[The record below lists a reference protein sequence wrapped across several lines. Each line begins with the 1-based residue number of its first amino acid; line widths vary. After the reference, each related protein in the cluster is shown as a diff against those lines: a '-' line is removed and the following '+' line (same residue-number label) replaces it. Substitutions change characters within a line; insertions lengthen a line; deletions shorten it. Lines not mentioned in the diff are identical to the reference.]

1 MKRRA
6 IEFLVLALVVM
17 AAIFSWLAFGP
28 RFRIV
33 ELDVDE
39 ELLTPSVRRI
49 CLETEG
55 VSLFSLSSGL
65 LEKRFRDLC
74 YVDTCKVAYE
84 FPSSLWVDMEFE
96 KEGVVLTDLDRCLF
110 CSPSGLKE
118 MCIEDAF
125 YLKRRYVPL
134 ILDKYSFDYISS
146 YGIENGFGSVIALLL
161 EISSLL
167 MYNQKLIS
175 FAVYQPGDGNGF
187 GTLTLKMADQD
198 CWIDIKE
205 NTDAAYLVTFLGKL
219 QEDAVLPYSL
229 GKRRYEIKDN
239 VLIRREVVV

>member
-1 MKRRA
+1 MKKRA
-6 IEFLVLALVVM
+6 IEFLIFVLVAM
-17 AAIFSWLAFGP
+17 AALFSWLAFGP
-28 RFRIV
+28 GCRIK
-33 ELDVDE
+33 ELDVGE
-39 ELLTPSVRRI
+39 AMLTPSVRRI
-49 CLETEG
+49 CLEAEG
-55 VSLFSLSSGL
+55 ASLFSLGPRA
-65 LEKRFRDLC
+65 LEKRFKDLC
-74 YVDTCKVAYE
+74 YVDTCKVVYG
-84 FPSSLWVDMEFE
+84 FPSSLWVDMEFK

-118 MCIEDAF
+118 ICIEDAF
-125 YLKRRYVPL
+125 SLRKWYVPL
-134 ILDKYSFDYISS
+134 ILDKYSFDYISG

-175 FAVYQPGDGNGF
+175 FAVYRPGDGNGF
-187 GTLTLKMADQD
+187 GTLTLKMANQD

-219 QEDAVLPYSL
+219 YEEAVLPYSL
-229 GKRRYEIKDN
+229 GSRRYEIKDN